1 MSASKL
7 ILSVCLLACFLKR
20 SLSKDQ
26 QQITVK
32 TGDDVTLQCLDPRGG
47 DIKLLEWRRQDLKDE
62 GYVYY
67 YEGRPRI
74 KDYQH
79 SSFQDR
85 VELVDP
91 KMKNGNVSVILK
103 NVTINDTGTYECYV
117 ASGGRPELINTITLT
132 VRVSGD
138 NKRGGDEDG
147 NVGLKVGLSVVA
159 LLVGVVGVVG
169 VVMYRKR
176 KGPKEETSYKAP
188 DDKDTDHQ

>member
-26 QQITVK
+26 QQIKVK

-62 GYVYY
+62 GFVYY
-67 YEGRPRI
+67 YKGRPRN

-91 KMKNGNVSVILK
+91 EMKNGNVSVILK
-103 NVTINDTGTYECYV
+103 DVTINDTGTYECYV
-117 ASGGRPELINTITLT
+117 ASGDRTELISNITLT

-138 NKRGGDEDG
+138 AGGDKDG

-159 LLVGVVGVVG
+159 LLVGVGGVVG

-176 KGPKEETSYKAP
+176 KGPKEETSYKTA